1 MIISDLVVKFIEFNI
16 FKIRC
21 SCFYFLV
28 SKMLTSV
35 QKETLQ
41 TLINLYQNSDGKS
54 VKGEDIAEV
63 MNRNPGTIRN
73 LMLSL
78 RSLSLVKGVPGPRG
92 GYKPTIEAYHTLNI
106 SVIDGDVRVP
116 IYKGNKR
123 LEDVSVAKIE
133 FTSVPHPGECEAVI
147 KVLGNIKDLH
157 IHDVIRVGPTPVN
170 NLGIIG
176 EIVGRDDMDN
186 ILLLDI
192 TTIRSIPKNTV
203 YDIATLDL
211 IYLKPGDSIK
221 DAAYLLSHNNID
233 GAPVITEGVAI
244 GMVSLVDIVNALAE
258 GKENEDVRD
267 IMSKRLFF
275 IEKDTKIA
283 TAVYKMYK
291 FGISRLIVVDEDHN
305 PIGVVTRTD
314 LIETITNLKNFPLL
328 SDDDLEYEI

>member
-1 MIISDLVVKFIEFNI
+1 
-16 FKIRC
+16 
-21 SCFYFLV
+21 
-28 SKMLTSV
+28 MLTSV
-35 QKETLQ
+35 QKEILQ

-54 VKGEDIAEV
+54 IKGEDIAEV

-73 LMLSL
+73 QMQSL

-106 SVIDGDVRVP
+106 SFTDSNAKVP
-116 IYKGNKR
+116 VYKENKK

-147 KVLGNIKDLH
+147 KVLGSIKDLH
-157 IHDVIRVGPTPVN
+157 LGDIIRVGPTPVN

-192 TTIRSIPKNTV
+192 STIRSIPKNSV

-221 DAAYLLSHNNID
+221 DAACLLSSNHID

-244 GMVSLVDIVNALAE
+244 GMVSLIDIVKALAE

-275 IEKDTKIA
+275 IDKDTKIA
-283 TAVYKMYK
+283 AAVYKMYK
-291 FGISRLIVVDEDHN
+291 FGISRLIVVDDDYT

-328 SDDDLEYEI
+328 NDNDLEDEI